1 MHILLKNV
9 QIIAPGAPNNG
20 QQQDILIENG
30 VISQIGN
37 NISAANARIVEGRN
51 LHASPGWTDVFAHF
65 SDPGQEYKED
75 LQSGAAAAA
84 KGGYTTV
91 LIVPNTQPALHT
103 KPQIEY
109 VISRTRHTG
118 VQVLPIGAVT
128 KNIEGTSLAEMYEMR
143 EAGAVAFSDG
153 LKPIQSPGIM
163 LKALQYVKAV
173 DGTIIQLPDD
183 LSISAH
189 GLMHEGVYSTQLGM
203 PGKPAIAEELIIQR
217 DLELA
222 AYTDSKIHFTGV
234 STAKAIQLIAA
245 AKAKG
250 VKVTCSVTPYHL
262 SLSDGALESYD
273 SNLKVNPPLRTKED
287 VKAMQQAV
295 KDGLVDCF
303 ATHHLPQDWD
313 AKVLEFEY
321 AKNGMIG
328 LESAFGVLRQY
339 LPEVPLEKLIDML
352 AVQPRKIFNLPAHGL
367 TVGAVANLTIFDP
380 EEEWTLTT
388 AHLASRSKNSA
399 YLGARLK
406 GAVKGVING
415 THVNGIGA

>member
-9 QIIAPGAPNNG
+9 QIIAPGAPNHG
-20 QQQDILIENG
+20 QHQDILIENG

-37 NISAANARIVEGRN
+37 NISAAQAKIVEDKN
-51 LHASPGWTDVFAHF
+51 LCVSPGWTDIFAHF

-91 LIVPNTQPALHT
+91 FIVPNTQPALHT

-128 KNIEGTSLAEMYEMR
+128 KNIEGTSLAEMYEMK

-173 DGTIIQLPDD
+173 DGTVIQLPDD

-189 GLMHEGVYSTQLGM
+189 GLMHEGVFSTQLGM

-217 DLELA
+217 DLDLA
-222 AYTDSKIHFTGV
+222 AYTDSRIHFTGI
-234 STAKAIQLIAA
+234 STAKSVQLIAA

-262 SLSDGALESYD
+262 SLTDGDLQTYD

-287 VKAMQQAV
+287 VKALQQAV
-295 KDGLVDCF
+295 KDGLIDCF

-339 LPEVPLEKLIDML
+339 LPEVPLETLVNML
-352 AVQPRKIFNLPAHGL
+352 AIQPRNIFNLPAHVVA
-367 TVGAVANLTIFDP
+367 VGAVANLTIFDP
-380 EEEWTLTT
+380 EEEWTLTP
-388 AHLASRSKNSA
+388 AHLASKSKNSA

-406 GAVKGVING
+406 GAVKGIING
-415 THVNGIGA
+415 THAQL